1 MRRRWL
7 LALGAVAALLA
18 VNAVLL
24 LAGSS
29 LALPS
34 SLANYF
40 LGPKMVRAEV
50 FVMDGGVQYDYRLD
64 QGRVRGVGP
73 SSISLH
79 ERDGTNVNIPV
90 SLAAQVK
97 INGKP
102 ATLAAVRRGM
112 YAVTIRNGSAPAD
125 RVIVTVRR

>member
-7 LALGAVAALLA
+7 IALGSVAALLA

-24 LAGSS
+24 LAGSG
-29 LALPS
+29 LALPT

-50 FVMDGGVQYDYRLD
+50 VLMEGSILHDYRMD

-73 SSISLH
+73 NSISLH
-79 ERDGTNVNIPV
+79 ERDGTNVNVPIAV
-90 SLAAQVK
+90 AAQVK

-112 YAVTIRNGSAPAD
+112 FAVTIRDGSAPAD
-125 RVIVTVRR
+125 RVIVTLRR

>member
-7 LALGAVAALLA
+7 FALGGVAALLA

-24 LAGSS
+24 LAGSG

-50 FVMDGGVQYDYRLD
+50 VLMEGSTLHDYRMD

-73 SSISLH
+73 SSITLR

-90 SLAAQVK
+90 AFGAQVR

-102 ATLAAVRRGM
+102 ATLSAVKRGM
-112 YAVTIRNGSAPAD
+112 WAVTIRDRDAPAD

>member
-7 LALGAVAALLA
+7 IALGGVAALLA

-24 LAGSS
+24 LAGSG

-34 SLANYF
+34 SLANYL

-50 FVMDGGVQYDYRLD
+50 VLIEGGALHDYRLD

-90 SLAAQVK
+90 ALAAQVR

-102 ATLAAVRRGM
+102 ATLAAVKRGM
-112 YAVTIRNGSAPAD
+112 FAVTMRNGSAPAD

>member
-7 LALGAVAALLA
+7 LAFGGVAALLA

-24 LAGSS
+24 LAGSG
-29 LALPS
+29 LALPG

-40 LGPKMVRAEV
+40 LGPKMVRAEI
-50 FVMDGGVQYDYRLD
+50 FVMDGGVQHDYRLD

-73 SSISLH
+73 SSLSLR
-79 ERDGTNVNIPV
+79 ERDGTTVNVTV
-90 SLAAQVK
+90 AVGAQVR

-102 ATLAAVRRGM
+102 ATLSAVKRGM
-112 YAVTIRNGSAPAD
+112 YAVTIRDGSAPAD
-125 RVIVTVRR
+125 RVIVTGRR